1 LNIRQVP
8 RFDRIE
14 RYVHWTNA
22 TLFFVLIATGAAMY
36 IGPLS
41 TLVARRQLVETI
53 HIWAG
58 LLLPIP
64 VLLALLVPAGRQF
77 RRDIARANRFTND
90 DRLWWSRRTRVRAQ
104 LGKFNPGQKLNL
116 FFIGGAI
123 VVMFGTG
130 AVMQWASVLNVRDSW
145 RTGATFTHD
154 VIFVVLCVVI
164 AGHILFALGDRA
176 SLRSMRTGNVP
187 EEWAREERPR
197 WWAEMVRGSAVDEAE
212 PASANPTEHVEAGV
226 DEGLGEALLGAG
238 EVALVDPVDGRTRDR
253 GGSREL

>member
-1 LNIRQVP
+1 MNLRRIP
-8 RFDRIE
+8 RFDRVE
-14 RYVHWTNA
+14 RIVHWTNA

-41 TLVARRQLVETI
+41 TLVARRELVETI
-53 HIWAG
+53 HVWAG
-58 LLLPIP
+58 LFLPMP
-64 VLLALLVPAGRQF
+64 VLLALLLPAGRQF

-90 DRLWWSRRTRVRAQ
+90 DRLWWSKRTRVRAQ

-123 VVMFGTG
+123 AVMLGTG
-130 AVMQWASVLNVRDSW
+130 VLMRWPEQLNLRDSW

-164 AGHILFALGDRA
+164 AGHIVFAVRDHA
-176 SLRSMRTGNVP
+176 SLRSMSTGWVP

-197 WWAEMVRGSAVDEAE
+197 WWAEMVRGSAVDA
-212 PASANPTEHVEAGV
+212 TEHVETGA
-226 DEGLGEALLGAG
+226 DEGLGEALLRAG
-238 EVALVDPVDGRTRDR
+238 EVTFVDPVDGRAGDGLGR
-253 GGSREL
+253 REL